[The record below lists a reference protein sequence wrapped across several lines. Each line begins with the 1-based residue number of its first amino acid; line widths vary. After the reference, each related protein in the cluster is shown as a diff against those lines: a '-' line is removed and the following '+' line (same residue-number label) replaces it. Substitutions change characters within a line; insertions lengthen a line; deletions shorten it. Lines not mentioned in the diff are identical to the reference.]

1 MNAFGF
7 TTLQGPYNWQT
18 DMSLYKEFLLTERFR
33 LRFNIDAFNAFN
45 IQGLTN
51 PDASAGINTMQTSY
65 WTPRQ
70 IQLTLRLSF

>member
-1 MNAFGF
+1 
-7 TTLQGPYNWQT
+7 
-18 DMSLYKEFLLTERFR
+18 MSLYKVFSITERFK

-45 IQGLTN
+45 MQGLQN
-51 PDASAGINTMQTSY
+51 PNATDGINTMQASY